1 MQYAFQSTMAEVME
15 CKREDVPYQMRSVR
29 CTIATEYL
37 KVWAESKILKVDAP
51 PNPLQHTDLK
61 TTREHYA
68 EMGADDLHEA
78 RKRLTE
84 RELI

>member
-1 MQYAFQSTMAEVME
+1 MYYAFQTTVAAAMK

-37 KVWAESKILKVDAP
+37 KAWAEAKILQVDAP

-61 TTREHYA
+61 TTKEHYA
-68 EMGADDLHEA
+68 EIGADDMHEA
-78 RKRLTE
+78 RKRLTKL
-84 RELI
+84 RLI